1 MPMEPAQE
9 PLVSNSGDPID
20 EDLLDL
26 LEDNIQDR
34 DFTDVFVGKKLK
46 ALYKM
51 DSPLGI
57 SNTSILFSRS
67 AKWHTLIKNLTT

>member
-34 DFTDVFVGKKLK
+34 DFTDE
-46 ALYKM
+46 
-51 DSPLGI
+51 I
-57 SNTSILFSRS
+57 SLTSL
-67 AKWHTLIKNLTT
+67 